1 MGIDF
6 YFCRKSIIMEL
17 IPHREYIEKMASLI
31 NRGMMLILVGQRLVG
46 KSKMYGLGADGIAF
60 IERMIKPM

>member
-1 MGIDF
+1 
-6 YFCRKSIIMEL
+6 MEL